1 MGWIRA
7 MTTFYPCRP
16 RAVRV
21 TLQLNRHARGGTV
34 DAKQIEQMSLFSGLD
49 KQEQARVAQQA
60 DEVDVPA
67 GKRLAREG
75 DLAYEFFVIREG
87 TAEVDVGGEVKNTL
101 GPDDFFGEIGVLAE
115 GRVRVATVTATSPMK
130 LVVMTGH
137 DLRALSRDMPQ
148 VIDKLQSARYERM
161 SGGAS

>member
-1 MGWIRA
+1 
-7 MTTFYPCRP
+7 
-16 RAVRV
+16 
-21 TLQLNRHARGGTV
+21 L

-49 KQEQARVAQQA
+49 RRERAQVAQHA
-60 DEVDVPA
+60 DEVDVPE

-87 TAEVDVGGEVKNTL
+87 TADVDVGGEIKNKL
-101 GPDDFFGEIGVLAE
+101 GPDDFFGEIGVLE
-115 GRVRVATVTATSPMK
+115 EERVRAATVTATSPMK

-137 DLRALSRDMPQ
+137 DLRALGRDMPE
-148 VIDKLQSARYERM
+148 VVEKLRSACYDRV